1 MVQNLDTKVSSEIEL
16 VNKNIDLIKMDAEQ
30 SKLALNY

>member
-16 VNKNIDLIKMDAEQ
+16 VNKNIDFIKMDAEQ